1 LTTTHKPVSIVI
13 LTWNGLDYTKACLDS
28 IAANTEFSPCQVIV
42 ADNGSTDGTVEY
54 LRERNDIGRILNG
67 RNLGFAKA
75 NNEAIR
81 NCDPQ
86 SDIILLNNDTE
97 IVQADWIER
106 LQDTAYSAD
115 DIGIVGCRLVRPD
128 GTLQHAGTFMPLDT
142 FWGQQI
148 GGGERDI
155 NQHSADKDVEGVV
168 FACVYLKREALDRIG
183 LLDEE
188 YFSYFEDTDYCFRAK
203 EAGYRVVYCG
213 SVKVVHHENVSTR
226 INGIRHRDVFERAQT
241 VFRRKWESKL
251 KAQRYAR
258 DIGWQSIFNFATG
271 YAISSREFA
280 AALDRKGVHVA
291 YKYAYGAGTPF
302 PREEPEEGESYL
314 ANVIRGRKLDA
325 SRPQVVYAQGDVFER
340 NFGSYRIGFTMLETD
355 RIPEEWVRQANQ
367 MDEVWAPSQFNA
379 STFSASGV
387 TRPIH
392 VVPLGV
398 DPDYFNPKIRSSRLS
413 EYYTFLSV
421 FEWGER
427 KAPEILLRGFNQEF
441 RASEPV
447 ILVCKILNVDP
458 GVDVEAEI
466 RKLGLDPAG
475 GRIYISLNQ
484 VTPTYQLGMLYRSAD
499 CFVLSTRGE
508 GWGMPIIEAMACGVP
523 VIATNWSAPCDFM
536 KPHNSYPLAVERLI
550 PAVAKCPY
558 YKGFRW
564 AEPSR
569 VELRRL
575 MRRVYSS
582 PGEARARGERAAVD
596 IHAGWTWDHA
606 AEKIVARLQ
615 AIPSVAARASAGLFT
630 SF

>member
-1 LTTTHKPVSIVI
+1 MQKPVSIVI
-13 LTWNGLDYTKACLDS
+13 LTWNGLDYTKACLES
-28 IAANTEFSPCQVIV
+28 ITANTDFSSYQVIV

-54 LRERNDIGRILNG
+54 LRERDDIGRILNS

-75 NNEAIR
+75 NNDAIR

-97 IVQADWIER
+97 IVQADWISR
-106 LQDTAYSAD
+106 LQEAAYSAD

-142 FWGQQI
+142 FWGQQV

-168 FACVYLKREALDRIG
+168 FACVYLKREALDSIG

-203 EAGYRVVYCG
+203 EAGYRVLCCG

-251 KAQRYAR
+251 KADRYTR
-258 DIGWQSIFNFATG
+258 DIGWHSIFNFATG
-271 YAISSREFA
+271 YAISSRAFA

-302 PREEPEEGESYL
+302 PKEEPEQGESYL
-314 ANVIRGRKLDA
+314 ANVIRARKLDA

-367 MDEVWAPSQFNA
+367 MDEVWAPSDFNA
-379 STFSASGV
+379 STFRASGV

-398 DPDYFNPKIRSSRLS
+398 DPDYFNPRIRSSRLS
-413 EYYTFLSV
+413 ECYTFLSV

-475 GRIYISLNQ
+475 GRIYVSLNQ

-499 CFVLSTRGE
+499 CFVLPTRGE

-523 VIATNWSAPCDFM
+523 VISTNWSAPCDFM

-558 YKGFRW
+558 YTGFRW
-564 AEPSR
+564 AEPSHA
-569 VELRRL
+569 ELRRL
-575 MRRVYSS
+575 MRRAYSS

-606 AEKIVARLQ
+606 AEKIVARLE
-615 AIPSVAARASAGLFT
+615 AIPSVAARASAG
-630 SF
+630 